1 MQRQAL
7 AGMLWNLQYYAF
19 DVARWRS
26 GDLVPPPDGHATS
39 RNEDWG
45 HLRIGR
51 VVSTPDSWEFPGF
64 FAWDLALQAITL
76 NLVDPDRAKEQLLA
90 LLDDRLLH
98 PNGQIPAYEWAFSDT
113 NPPVQ
118 AWAALR
124 IFRRER
130 ALTGTGDRA
139 FLERMLH
146 GLTLN
151 FGWWVNRRDTSG
163 RNLFEG
169 GFLGL
174 DNISIVDRSAV
185 AADGAI
191 LEQADATGWMAFLAL
206 GLTEMAL
213 ELAVDEP
220 VYVELAKHFLGRFV
234 AIGEALGTVG
244 GEGLWDP
251 DERFFF
257 DLLQRP
263 GAEPV
268 RLKAFSVVGLVPLFA
283 ARVLDPELLAAVPGF
298 ADHLEQLA
306 AEHPTFFGD
315 CLCFASPA
323 ESGKRLL
330 AIVDEHRLLPI
341 LDRLLDEDRFW
352 SDHGVRSVSRRHA
365 RQDLPVD
372 VTIDGDTSRVQYEPG
387 ETSTR
392 IMGGNSNWRGPVW
405 VPYNYLLLHG
415 IRQYARYY
423 EDSLRHA
430 YPAPDGEERDLRA
443 VADDLA
449 RRLVSLYLPDAQGDR
464 PALGGDP
471 RWRDHPALRDRLLFY
486 EYFHGET
493 GEGLGASH
501 QTGWTGLLAN
511 LIDELHRPVAG
522 TPR

>member
-1 MQRQAL
+1 MFEKDAFHRLLVDGETDAVNPAGTGTKAAYAARWVVAPGATVELLLAMAPGEDDAVDRLLATADTIFEQRRTEADGFYADLAWPTVSPEERLAQRQAL

-26 GDLVPPPDGHATS
+26 GDLVPPPEGHATS
-39 RNEDWG
+39 RNEEWG

-64 FAWDLALQAITL
+64 FAWDLAIQAITL

-146 GLTLN
+146 GLALN
-151 FGWWVNRRDTSG
+151 FGWWVNRRDRTG

-185 AADGAI
+185 AADGTV

-220 VYVELAKHFLGRFV
+220 VYAELAKHFLGRFV

-244 GEGLWDP
+244 GEGC
-251 DERFFF
+251 
-257 DLLQRP
+257 
-263 GAEPV
+263 GI
-268 RLKAFSVVGLVPLFA
+268 
-283 ARVLDPELLAAVPGF
+283 
-298 ADHLEQLA
+298 
-306 AEHPTFFGD
+306 PTSASSSTSFGD
-315 CLCFASPA
+315 RA
-323 ESGKRLL
+323 
-330 AIVDEHRLLPI
+330 PI
-341 LDRLLDEDRFW
+341 PC
-352 SDHGVRSVSRRHA
+352 A
-365 RQDLPVD
+365 
-372 VTIDGDTSRVQYEPG
+372 
-387 ETSTR
+387 
-392 IMGGNSNWRGPVW
+392 
-405 VPYNYLLLHG
+405 
-415 IRQYARYY
+415 
-423 EDSLRHA
+423 
-430 YPAPDGEERDLRA
+430 
-443 VADDLA
+443 
-449 RRLVSLYLPDAQGDR
+449 
-464 PALGGDP
+464 
-471 RWRDHPALRDRLLFY
+471 
-486 EYFHGET
+486 
-493 GEGLGASH
+493 
-501 QTGWTGLLAN
+501 
-511 LIDELHRPVAG
+511 
-522 TPR
+522 